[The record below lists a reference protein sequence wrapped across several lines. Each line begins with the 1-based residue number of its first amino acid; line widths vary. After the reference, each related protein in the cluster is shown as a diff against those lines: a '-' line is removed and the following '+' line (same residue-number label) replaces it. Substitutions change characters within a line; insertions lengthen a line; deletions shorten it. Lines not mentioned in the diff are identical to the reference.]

1 MTITLTESAAQQ
13 IHQSLAKRGKGIGLR
28 FGTKTSGC
36 SGLAYV
42 VDYAD
47 DVREGE
53 VTFETGG
60 TLVVVHQDHLPFLN
74 GTVIDYQRTGLN
86 ASFKFNNPNV
96 TDSCG
101 CGESFTTR
109 TAA

>member
-1 MTITLTESAAQQ
+1 MTITLTASAAQQ
-13 IHQSLAKRGKGIGLR
+13 IQQALTKRGKGIGLR
-28 FGTKTSGC
+28 FGTKNSGC

-47 DVREGE
+47 EVRDGE
-53 VTFETGG
+53 LTFESHG
-60 TLVVVHQDHLPFLN
+60 TTVVVHRDHLSFLN
-74 GTVIDYQRTGLN
+74 GTEIDYQRTGLN
-86 ASFKFNNPNV
+86 SAFKFNNPNV

-109 TAA
+109 AA

>member
-1 MTITLTESAAQQ
+1 
-13 IHQSLAKRGKGIGLR
+13 
-28 FGTKTSGC
+28 
-36 SGLAYV
+36 
-42 VDYAD
+42 
-47 DVREGE
+47 
-53 VTFETGG
+53 
-60 TLVVVHQDHLPFLN
+60 VVVHQDHLPFLN

>member
-1 MTITLTESAAQQ
+1 MAVTLSEAAAQQ
-13 IHQSLAKRGKGIGLR
+13 IRQSLAKRGRGIGLR
-28 FGTKTSGC
+28 FGTKNSGC

-47 DVREGE
+47 EIREGE
-53 VTFETGG
+53 VTFESHG
-60 TLVVVHQDHLPFLN
+60 TQVLVHRDHLPFLD
-74 GTVIDYQRTGLN
+74 GTQIDYQRQGLN
-86 ASFKFNNPNV
+86 TIFQFNNPNV

-109 TAA
+109 SVT